1 MFCSQCCSSQFG
13 NDELILRQDCS
24 SDCQVLMDVALAGR
38 TMYSAEVTSVID
50 AAPHKVMK
58 AKIDAELDS
67 KKLAALKSRFRR

>member
-1 MFCSQCCSSQFG
+1 
-13 NDELILRQDCS
+13 
-24 SDCQVLMDVALAGR
+24 MDVALAGR